1 MRTFTALV
9 SLCTAGR
16 VWTICKGPQFRPP
29 TPAEEANEVQS
40 GNTMCCTPEIEF
52 EHLCCLDYTNIV
64 GYMSR
69 CGVMELAAAQHS
81 DSAGAVLMQ
90 DDAKQPAQEIITV
103 CTSESPVGTIS
114 AQAGGSAILPTGC
127 VKREFRITEV
137 TGQEPGLAP
146 GQVVLD
152 ERIQYLM
159 EQQVPAGAIPICVE
173 TVTSCPNGVPVASA
187 GQEYLD
193 ARAAAMPAALLAH
206 RVNQS
211 AGLPPPG
218 DSKPVDQAPGIAL
231 LKKARQDSN
240 FARFQGALMTSG
252 SFTMMAANGGI

>member
-1 MRTFTALV
+1 MKTFTALV
-9 SLCTAGR
+9 SLCTAAR
-16 VWTICKGPQFRPP
+16 VWTICKGKQFRPP

-40 GNTMCCTPEIEF
+40 ANDICCTPEIEF

-81 DSAGAVLMQ
+81 DAAGAVLMQ
-90 DDAKQPAQEIITV
+90 DDAKQPAEEIITV

-114 AQAGGSAILPTGC
+114 EQAGGSAILPTNC
-127 VKREFRITEV
+127 VKREFRISEV

-152 ERIQYLM
+152 QRIAYLM

-173 TVTSCPNGVPVASA
+173 TVTSCPGGVPVASA

-193 ARAAAMPAALLAH
+193 ARRAAMEAAAGPAVLVARRANESTP
-206 RVNQS
+206 V
-211 AGLPPPG
+211 G
-218 DSKPVDQAPGIAL
+218 KPVDQIAF
-231 LKKARQDSN
+231 LKKAGN
-240 FARFQGALMTSG
+240 VFGGALLTSG
-252 SFTMMAANGGI
+252 SFTMMASNSY

>member
-1 MRTFTALV
+1 MKTFTALV
-9 SLCTAGR
+9 SLCAAGR
-16 VWTICKGPQFRPP
+16 VWTICKGKQFRPP

-40 GNTMCCTPEIEF
+40 ANEICCTPEIEF

-81 DSAGAVLMQ
+81 DAAGAVLMQ
-90 DDAKQPAQEIITV
+90 DDAKQPAEEIITV

-114 AQAGGSAILPTGC
+114 EQAGGSAILPTNC
-127 VKREFRITEV
+127 VKREFRISEV

-152 ERIQYLM
+152 QRIAYLM

-173 TVTSCPNGVPVASA
+173 TVTSCPSGIPVASA

-193 ARAAAMPAALLAH
+193 ARRMAMEAAAPAALVAH

-211 AGLPPPG
+211 AAADG
-218 DSKPVDQAPGIAL
+218 KPVDQAGIAL
-231 LKKARQDSN
+231 LKKARKAASV
-240 FARFQGALMTSG
+240 FGGALLTSG
-252 SFTMMAANGGI
+252 SFTMMASDAW